1 MNNNPDADL
10 QARQDADLQARQDAA
25 HRTARRMTRPIEKCI
40 YIPEK
45 CAEQPTPCIEAGSCM
60 GHYQLQFDMAMR
72 RLAIPAPQSHAQTPT
87 TRPQSGGT
95 PLAFICN
102 SPDY

>member
-10 QARQDADLQARQDAA
+10 QARQDAA
-25 HRTARRMTRPIEKCI
+25 HRTAHRMTRPIEKCI

-45 CAEQPTPCIEAGSCM
+45 CAEQPTPCIEAGRCM
-60 GHYQLQFDMAMR
+60 GDYQLRFDQAMR
-72 RLAIPAPQSHAQTPT
+72 RLVIPDRQTRPQTPPA
-87 TRPQSGGT
+87 RPQSGG
-95 PLAFICN
+95 PPPAFICN